1 MKNVARIICIT
12 LFSLVVVS
20 LLDSRALAIQGLIKN
35 IAFEKVSDSEEKVS
49 FELNG
54 FFPPKIFG
62 IEGKKGRLVCDFFDT
77 GIAGHIAR
85 TLETEG
91 SLVLRIRIGFHT
103 APKQKTRVVLDLAPI
118 DKDYAVQQHFYENN
132 IFVVTVRL
140 K

>member
-1 MKNVARIICIT
+1 MKNATQIICIV
-12 LFSLVVVS
+12 LSSLALVCF
-20 LLDSRALAIQGLIKN
+20 LNSRALSAEGLIKN
-35 IAFEKVSDSEEKVS
+35 IAFEKSDTEEKVS

-62 IEGKKGRLVCDFFDT
+62 IEGKKGRLVCDFYNT
-77 GIAGHIAR
+77 VIEKHVSR
-85 TLETEG
+85 TLTTEG
-91 SLVLRIRIGFHT
+91 QLVLSIRIGLHN

-118 DKDYAVQQHFYENN
+118 DKDYTVRQHFYENN

>member
-1 MKNVARIICIT
+1 MKNATRIICIALT
-12 LFSLVVVS
+12 SFALVCF
-20 LLDSRALAIQGLIKN
+20 LNSRALSAEGLIKN
-35 IAFEKVSDSEEKVS
+35 IAFEKSDTEEKVS

-62 IEGKKGRLVCDFFDT
+62 IEGKKGRLVCDFYNT
-77 GIAGHIAR
+77 VIEKHVSR
-85 TLETEG
+85 TLTTEG
-91 SLVLRIRIGFHT
+91 QLVLSIRIGLHN

-118 DKDYAVQQHFYENN
+118 DKDYTVRQHFYENN